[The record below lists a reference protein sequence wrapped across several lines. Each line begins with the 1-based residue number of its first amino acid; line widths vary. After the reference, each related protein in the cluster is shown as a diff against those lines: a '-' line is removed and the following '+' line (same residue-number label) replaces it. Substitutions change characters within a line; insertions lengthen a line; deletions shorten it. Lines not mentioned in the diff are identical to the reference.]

1 MMQPCSLLR
10 LFFALFLICASTEKS
25 SAGTPWETVEP
36 SEAGWSLEKLN
47 AAKSYSESL
56 KPTAVMVVQDG
67 RMIAGWGDVSHKV
80 NVASVRKSLLS
91 ALYGI
96 AVEEGRIDLS
106 SSLAELRIDDK
117 APSLTVSEKRATVRD
132 LLMSRSG
139 VYHTAAYE
147 TADMKRKRPARGSH
161 EPGSFWF
168 YNNWDFN
175 ALGTIY
181 RRQTGEDIFRSFE
194 EKIARPLAMEDFSAR
209 DGKYVTA
216 PESEHPAYPFRLSAR
231 DAARF
236 GQLFLDNGRW
246 GENQVVSASWIKE
259 ATTAY
264 SWAKRGRQGYGYM
277 WWSLPSDVWGE
288 NAAYA
293 AGYGGQVV
301 AFIPS
306 KRLVVAQTVD
316 LRENPRGV
324 RTSHFMELLKMI
336 ASAAP

>member
-1 MMQPCSLLR
+1 P
-10 LFFALFLICASTEKS
+10 
-25 SAGTPWETVEP
+25 
-36 SEAGWSLEKLN
+36 
-47 AAKSYSESL
+47 
-56 KPTAVMVVQDG
+56 
-67 RMIAGWGDVSHKV
+67 
-80 NVASVRKSLLS
+80 
-91 ALYGI
+91 
-96 AVEEGRIDLS
+96 
-106 SSLAELRIDDK
+106 
-117 APSLTVSEKRATVRD
+117 
-132 LLMSRSG
+132 
-139 VYHTAAYE
+139 TAAYE
-147 TADMKRKRPARGSH
+147 PADMKRKRPARGSH

-181 RRQTGEDIFRSFE
+181 RRQTGEDIYRSFE

-246 GENQVVSASWIKE
+246 GENQVVPAPWIKE

-264 SWAKRGRQGYGYM
+264 SWTKRGRQGYGYM

-301 AFIPS
+301 AFIPW